1 MDKTREA
8 FFDRA
13 DAHISL
19 SNTQSKTQAM
29 SEVSASMLYGTARYN
44 AFVFASNY
52 QDTQDMHEDKS
63 NAIEYF
69 VGQYKMML
77 EENIEDY
84 IKNFEQYIQAGR
96 K

>member
-1 MDKTREA
+1 MDELKEA

-13 DAHISL
+13 DEHISL
-19 SNTQSKTQAM
+19 SNTQSKSQPM
-29 SEVSASMLYGTARYN
+29 NNVSASMLYGTARFN

-52 QDTQDMHEDKS
+52 QKIEDMHEDKAG
-63 NAIEYF
+63 AIEYF

-84 IKNFEQYIQAGR
+84 IENFESYVKSQH